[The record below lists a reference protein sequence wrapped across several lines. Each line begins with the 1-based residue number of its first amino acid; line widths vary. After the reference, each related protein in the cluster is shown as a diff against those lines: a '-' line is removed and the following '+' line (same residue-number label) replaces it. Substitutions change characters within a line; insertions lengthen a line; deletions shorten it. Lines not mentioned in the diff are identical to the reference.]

1 MNARVQRLVVRAGSD
16 PRAAQRLADR
26 LPGALVAQL
35 ESAGAGGRR
44 DVEQLVRR
52 AAKEARG

>member
-1 MNARVQRLVVRAGSD
+1 VNARVQRLVVHAGSD

-26 LPGALVAQL
+26 LPAALHARLEGAP
-35 ESAGAGGRR
+35 GGGRR

-52 AAKEARG
+52 AAREARP